1 MGPFTQRSL
10 VLNLYTWK
18 QIAVHTCVLVLMSI
32 MGCAV
37 WIEIERRRLMAQGKM
52 YAWLEK
58 LIKLKLC
65 YDE

>member
-1 MGPFTQRSL
+1 MCLCTCAYEHHE
-10 VLNLYTWK
+10 VLGREG
-18 QIAVHTCVLVLMSI
+18 AVR
-32 MGCAV
+32 
-37 WIEIERRRLMAQGKM
+37 IEIERRRLMAQAKM